1 MKVQKAKIDPDSA
14 PTKLKDLKLTSVD
27 FCQQGANPDAFIR
40 LAKSKDG
47 TQPQDTRPAFERAV
61 DLLKSAFHV
70 EPESP
75 DVKKDA
81 QTFAD
86 IKNNQDAREKLW
98 QCNDAF
104 DSSIRSILQDN
115 EMEDSAKHELMLQS
129 LSQFTEAMTA
139 NIDGLYTAA
148 PDGVSKEKGDENTMD
163 EKEFDLSGMTA
174 DEQNTFKA
182 LLTKSMPKEP
192 AATDNGGVPS
202 EEGEPSEAEKK
213 KGGGAKAT
221 ASTAAKKQVTDFLN
235 DRYPTTTQPQAETK
249 KSVEE
254 VLPPAVQAAIDRMNG
269 LSDKLEKSLKQQD
282 DNAELQVAKKY
293 EVLGDTAEIAKAL
306 GQARAA
312 GESAYNA
319 YVSAMD
325 KALEVTKKSDSL
337 LFGEV
342 GKSASGGASTVVGKA
357 EDIAKSIRDK
367 DPKLTIQQSM
377 AKAFEQHPELEAEY
391 EKNYEGG
398 KA

>member
-1 MKVQKAKIDPDSA
+1 MKIRKAKTDLEST

-27 FCQQGANPDAFIR
+27 FCQQGANPDAHIR
-40 LAKSKDG
+40 LTKSKDG

-61 DLLKSAFHV
+61 ELLKSAFHV
-70 EPESP
+70 EP

-104 DSSIRSILQDN
+104 DSSMRSILNDN

-148 PDGVSKEKGDENTMD
+148 PAGVSKEKGDENTMD

-182 LLTKSMPKEP
+182 LLAKSKPIKP
-192 AATDNGGVPS
+192 AEGDNSVPPES
-202 EEGEPSEAEKK
+202 DEPSEPEKK
-213 KGGGAKAT
+213 KGGCAKSAEPET
-221 ASTAAKKQVTDFLN
+221 TVTPTAAQSTK
-235 DRYPTTTQPQAETK
+235 TK
-249 KSVEE
+249 KSAKD
-254 VLPPAVQAAIDRMNG
+254 VLPPEVQAAIDRMNG

-282 DNAELQVAKKY
+282 DNADLQVAKKY
-293 EVLGDTAEIAKAL
+293 EALGDTAEIAKAL

-312 GESAYNA
+312 GETAYNA

-342 GKSASGGASTVVGKA
+342 GKSASGGASTAVGKA
-357 EDIAKSIRDK
+357 ESIAKSIRDK
-367 DPKLTIQQSM
+367 DPKLTMQQAM

-391 EKNYEGG
+391 EKDYEGG
-398 KA
+398 K

>member
-1 MKVQKAKIDPDSA
+1 MKIRKTKTDPEST

-40 LAKSKDG
+40 LAKSKDV
-47 TQPQDTRPAFERAV
+47 QPPQDTRPAFERAV
-61 DLLKSAFHV
+61 ELLKTAFHV
-70 EPESP
+70 SPEQSG
-75 DVKKDA
+75 DIKKDA

-104 DSSIRSILQDN
+104 DNSIRSILNDN

-139 NIDGLYTAA
+139 NIDGLYTAT

-182 LLTKSMPKEP
+182 LLAKSKPKKP
-192 AATDNGGVPS
+192 GTGDDGVPP
-202 EEGEPSEAEKK
+202 EGGKLNEAEKK
-213 KGGGAKAT
+213 KDGCAKSAT
-221 ASTAAKKQVTDFLN
+221 SE
-235 DRYPTTTQPQAETK
+235 TTETQPSTEPHQTETQ
-249 KSVEE
+249 KSVTEE
-254 VLPPAVQAAIDRMNG
+254 GALPPAVQAAIDRMNG
-269 LSDKLEKSLKQQD
+269 LSDKLEKSLKQRQEND
-282 DNAELQVAKKY
+282 DLQVAKKY
-293 EVLGDTAEIAKAL
+293 EALGDSAEIAKAL

-312 GESAYNA
+312 GDTAYNA
-319 YVSAMD
+319 YIAAMD
-325 KALEVTKKSDSL
+325 KALEVTQKSDSV

-342 GKSASGGASTVVGKA
+342 GKSASGSASTTVGKV
-357 EDIAKSIRDK
+357 EGIAKSIRDK
-367 DPKLTIQQSM
+367 EPTLTMQQAM
-377 AKAFEQHPELEAEY
+377 VKAFEQHPELEVEY
-391 EKNYEGG
+391 EKEYEGG

>member
-1 MKVQKAKIDPDSA
+1 MKIRKAKTDLEST

-27 FCQQGANPDAFIR
+27 FCQQGANPDAHIR
-40 LAKSKDG
+40 LTKSKDG

-61 DLLKSAFHV
+61 ELLKSAFHV
-70 EPESP
+70 EP

-104 DSSIRSILQDN
+104 DSSMRSILNDN

-148 PDGVSKEKGDENTMD
+148 PAGVSKEKGDENTMD

-182 LLTKSMPKEP
+182 LLAKSKPKKP
-192 AATDNGGVPS
+192 AEGDNSVPPES
-202 EEGEPSEAEKK
+202 DEPSEAEKK
-213 KGGGAKAT
+213 KGGCAKSAEPET
-221 ASTAAKKQVTDFLN
+221 TVTPTAA
-235 DRYPTTTQPQAETK
+235 QATETK
-249 KSVEE
+249 KSAKD
-254 VLPPAVQAAIDRMNG
+254 VLPPEVQAAIDRMNG

-282 DNAELQVAKKY
+282 DNADLQVAKKY
-293 EVLGDTAEIAKAL
+293 EALGDTAEIAKAL
-306 GQARAA
+306 GLARAA
-312 GESAYNA
+312 GETAYNA

-342 GKSASGGASTVVGKA
+342 GKSASGGASTVVGKV
-357 EDIAKSIRDK
+357 EGIAKSIRDK
-367 DPKLTIQQSM
+367 DPKLTMQQAM
-377 AKAFEQHPELEAEY
+377 TKAFEQHPELEAEY
-391 EKNYEGG
+391 EKDYEGG
-398 KA
+398 K

>member
-1 MKVQKAKIDPDSA
+1 MKIWKTRTDSEST

-40 LAKSKDG
+40 LAKSKNG

-61 DLLKSAFHV
+61 ELLKTAFHV
-70 EPESP
+70 TPEEP

-81 QTFAD
+81 QTFSD
-86 IKNNQDAREKLW
+86 IKNNQDARDRLW
-98 QCNDAF
+98 QCISAF
-104 DSSIRSILQDN
+104 DDSIRSILQDN

-129 LSQFTEAMTA
+129 LSQFNGAMTA
-139 NIDGLYTAA
+139 NIDGLYTAT

-182 LLTKSMPKEP
+182 LLKKSKPKKP
-192 AATDNGGVPS
+192 AAGDEDVPP
-202 EEGEPSEAEKK
+202 EGGEPNEAEKK

-235 DRYPTTTQPQAETK
+235 DRYDTTTKQQAETH
-249 KSVEE
+249 KSAEDTLQPE
-254 VLPPAVQAAIDRMNG
+254 VQAAIDRMNG

-282 DNAELQVAKKY
+282 DNADLQVAKKY
-293 EVLGDTAEIAKAL
+293 EALGDTAEIAKAL

-312 GESAYNA
+312 GEAAYTA

-342 GKSASGGASTVVGKA
+342 GKSASGSASTAVGKA
-357 EDIAKSIRDK
+357 EGIAKSIRDK
-367 DPKLTIQQSM
+367 EPALTMQQAM

-391 EKNYEGG
+391 EKEYEGG

>member
-1 MKVQKAKIDPDSA
+1 MKIRKVKTDLEST

-27 FCQQGANPDAFIR
+27 FCQQGANPDAHIR
-40 LAKSKDG
+40 LTKSKDG

-61 DLLKSAFHV
+61 DLLKTAFHV

-104 DSSIRSILQDN
+104 DSSMRSILNDN

-148 PDGVSKEKGDENTMD
+148 PAGVSKEKGDENTMD

-182 LLTKSMPKEP
+182 LLAKSKPKKP
-192 AATDNGGVPS
+192 AEGDNSVPP
-202 EEGEPSEAEKK
+202 EGGEPNEAEKK
-213 KGGGAKAT
+213 KGGCAKSAEPET
-221 ASTAAKKQVTDFLN
+221 TVTPTAAQST
-235 DRYPTTTQPQAETK
+235 ETK
-249 KSVEE
+249 KSVEDA
-254 VLPPAVQAAIDRMNG
+254 LPPEVQAAVDRMNG

-282 DNAELQVAKKY
+282 DNADLQVAKKY
-293 EVLGDTAEIAKAL
+293 EALGDTAEIAKAL

-312 GESAYNA
+312 GETAYNA

-342 GKSASGGASTVVGKA
+342 GKSASGGASTAVGKA
-357 EDIAKSIRDK
+357 EGIAKSIRDK
-367 DPKLTIQQSM
+367 DPKLTMQQAM

-391 EKNYEGG
+391 EKDYEGG
-398 KA
+398 K